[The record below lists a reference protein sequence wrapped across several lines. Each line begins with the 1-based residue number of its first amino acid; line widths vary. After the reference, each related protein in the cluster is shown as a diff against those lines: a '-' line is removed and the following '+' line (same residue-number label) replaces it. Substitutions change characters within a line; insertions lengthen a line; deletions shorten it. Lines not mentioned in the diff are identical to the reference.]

1 MPTRRPPSSHAGG
14 NGSGTGSGRY
24 SSSGSNVV
32 EATRSPPNTR
42 ALPATLPTPATFP
55 IISAPSTSPT
65 LSVTPTAFSHPS
77 TKPTI
82 IPHTSNLFRSGPNY
96 NHVGAQHA
104 APHVRTISRAA
115 EILRPLSLKQSPHAS
130 EQFQP
135 INRISHTT
143 KVESPRTQA
152 QNLSTK
158 QRPQNANLP
167 PRHPLLPAHAAQ
179 VLRLHLHRHPHPRS
193 RHRRQHR
200 HLLPRQRLPLPPPP
214 RQRRRPP
221 RGHRCSK
228 LPHI

>member
-82 IPHTSNLFRSGPNY
+82 IPHASNLFRSGPHH
-96 NHVGAQHA
+96 NHGGAQPP
-104 APHVRTISRAA
+104 APHVRPISRAA
-115 EILRPLSLKQSPHAS
+115 EILRPLSLKQ
-130 EQFQP
+130 
-135 INRISHTT
+135 IRT
-143 KVESPRTQA
+143 PR
-152 QNLSTK
+152 NNFNPSI
-158 QRPQNANLP
+158 
-167 PRHPLLPAHAAQ
+167 
-179 VLRLHLHRHPHPRS
+179 VS
-193 RHRRQHR
+193 
-200 HLLPRQRLPLPPPP
+200 
-214 RQRRRPP
+214 
-221 RGHRCSK
+221 
-228 LPHI
+228 